1 MLIGA
6 RKTLRLE
13 TATPGKKGHYQTEDQ
28 RAEVKKWDFV
38 PRRASKKSL
47 FYYLDEEIR
56 MINMEYL
63 RNMIMEMRF
72 QNGIDIDPDQM
83 TY

>member
-6 RKTLRLE
+6 RKTLKLE
-13 TATPGKKGHYQTEDQ
+13 TATPGKKGYYQTEDR
-28 RAEVKKWDFV
+28 RAEIKKWDLT
-38 PRRASKKSL
+38 PRRASEKSL
-47 FYYLDEEIR
+47 FFYLDEEIR